1 MEMKE
6 TLAKINKT
14 IRYILEN
21 ISKIDK
27 SLARLMKKN
36 SEKTNQLEM
45 KKEMLHRQHRKKAS

>member
-1 MEMKE
+1 MKE
-6 TLAKINKT
+6 TLPKINKA
-14 IRYILEN
+14 IRYVLEN

-36 SEKTNQLEM
+36 REKTNQLEM